1 MERGVS
7 KNKSYNSSEMSIC
20 LNYIFIFQFFFFFRL
35 TLDINITRWA
45 TGAGEKHIPRSLCSD
60 NCPLGHVRNFQVN
73 KRIQF

>member
-1 MERGVS
+1 
-7 KNKSYNSSEMSIC
+7 MSIC
-20 LNYIFIFQFFFFFRL
+20 LNLYFHFSILVLRL